1 MCLLQVLARPAYPY
15 GFSRMQRVTVVDAAD
30 VLCLHAQRTCGA
42 RNLRHHTEDSQGF
55 STAADRMAAV
65 TVVPNILLI
74 PSVYTAQT
82 SARKLSCILRLQL
95 NFRAMQSRSESRHLD
110 RIACDCV
117 LYLSMI

>member
-1 MCLLQVLARPAYPY
+1 MGSPVCSVLLLSMLPMFCACMLNEPAVREIYDII
-15 GFSRMQRVTVVDAAD
+15 QR
-30 VLCLHAQRTCGA
+30 
-42 RNLRHHTEDSQGF
+42 NSQGF